1 MANKRTLKK
10 SIHAICEELL
20 AECVAASLYGNENH
34 KDNEDALLWSIVHM
48 QNNFI
53 CRVSH
58 PEPGIPVRQYYKDLR
73 EKFTAQVGETI
84 DQINTL

>member
-34 KDNEDALLWSIVHM
+34 KDNEDAMLWSIVHM

-53 CRVSH
+53 CRVS
-58 PEPGIPVRQYYKDLR
+58 
-73 EKFTAQVGETI
+73 TAQVGETI